1 MELWGARS
9 CDLLISLGP
18 GDQPIPI
25 PLSLADRLIINARLE
40 EIHLSYRELYTI
52 HIREMAH
59 PSTADRFLHVRVF
72 ADYLEMTTSRHFVR
86 YRDETLSMDI
96 LRGVYERS
104 GELVDQV
111 TGDRDATLSPEA
123 WDWLDAR
130 VAEAC
135 ELQIS

>member
-18 GDQPIPI
+18 GDQPILI
-25 PLSLADRLIINARLE
+25 PLSLADRLITNARLK
-40 EIHLSYRELYTI
+40 EIHLSYRGQHTI
-52 HIREMAH
+52 HIREMVH
-59 PSTADRFLHVRVF
+59 PSTADQLLHLRIF
-72 ADYLEMTTSRHFVR
+72 ADNQNTTTSRHIVR
-86 YRDETLSMDI
+86 YRDESLSMDI
-96 LRGVYERS
+96 LKGVYERS

-111 TGDRDATLSPEA
+111 TGDRDASLSPEA

-135 ELQIS
+135 ELQMP

>member
-25 PLSLADRLIINARLE
+25 PLSLADRLITNARLK
-40 EIHLSYRELYTI
+40 EIHLSYRRQHTI
-52 HIREMAH
+52 NIREMVH
-59 PSTADRFLHVRVF
+59 PSTADRLLHVRIF
-72 ADYLEMTTSRHFVR
+72 ADYLEMTTSSHFVR

-111 TGDRDATLSPEA
+111 TGDRDASLSPEA
-123 WDWLDAR
+123 WEWLDAR

-135 ELQIS
+135 ELQMP